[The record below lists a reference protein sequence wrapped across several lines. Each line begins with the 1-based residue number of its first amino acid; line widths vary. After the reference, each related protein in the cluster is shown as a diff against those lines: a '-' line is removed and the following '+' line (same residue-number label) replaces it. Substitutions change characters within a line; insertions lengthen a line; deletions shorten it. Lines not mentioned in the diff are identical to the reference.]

1 MARKSIVNSLV
12 EKLVPVVDD
21 VSAALKAYTRLKNAE
36 AQTLENML
44 QQAKE
49 NDSLMKM
56 LATPPKAVLPN
67 DNGLAQIFGGDGKQ
81 G

>member
-21 VSAALKAYTRLKNAE
+21 VSAALKAYTRLTNAE
-36 AQTLENML
+36 AQNLENLL
-44 QQAKE
+44 QQ
-49 NDSLMKM
+49 NDSLMKL

>member
-21 VSAALKAYTRLKNAE
+21 VSAALKAYTRLTNAE

-44 QQAKE
+44 QK

-67 DNGLAQIFGGDGKQ
+67 DNGLAQIFGGDSKQ